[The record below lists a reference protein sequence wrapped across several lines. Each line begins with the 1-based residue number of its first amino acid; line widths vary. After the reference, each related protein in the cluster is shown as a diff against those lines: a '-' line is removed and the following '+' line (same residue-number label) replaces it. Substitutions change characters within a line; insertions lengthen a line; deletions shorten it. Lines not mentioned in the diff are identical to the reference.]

1 VARSD
6 LLLNLVRAGVMGE
19 SEAFRRTVEAI
30 AAEERDKNHRVL
42 AERLEEELA
51 DERARTPQLTRA
63 GRRPGPF
70 LAEKDPR
77 RGLDELVLE
86 PRVAATCREI
96 VEEQNRA
103 ELLRAHNLEP
113 RHRLLLIGPPGVG
126 KTSLAEAL
134 AHELM
139 VPLLVVRYE
148 RLVGSYLGETAE
160 RLAEIFDY
168 ARTRRCVLFFDEFDT
183 VGKERGD
190 AHETGEVKRLVASLL
205 MQVDELPSYVVAVGA
220 SNHPELLDRAVWRR
234 FEATLELPMPTPAA
248 LTSFFE
254 RFETRARISLGL
266 SPRALANRTRG
277 CSFSDAERLA
287 IDVLRRFVLA
297 GPSAD
302 MRRIAKERLDAFRPT
317 HVAAIRTPARPRK
330 R

>member
-1 VARSD
+1 MARSD
-6 LLLNLVRAGVMGE
+6 LLLNLVRAGVLAQD
-19 SEAFRRTVEAI
+19 EAFRRTVEAI
-30 AAEERDKNHRVL
+30 AAEERGKNHHML
-42 AERLEEELA
+42 ADRLEEELA
-51 DERARTPQLTRA
+51 EERGTTRRGLARGTSRQAPY
-63 GRRPGPF
+63 

-77 RGLDELVLE
+77 RSLRDLVLPQAIRTACSE
-86 PRVAATCREI
+86 L

-103 ELLRAHNLEP
+103 DILRAHNLEP
-113 RHRLLLIGPPGVG
+113 RHRLLLTGPPGVG

-134 AHELM
+134 AYELM

-190 AHETGEVKRLVASLL
+190 AHETGEVKRLVSSLL
-205 MQVDELPSYVVAVGA
+205 MQVDDLPSYVVAVGA
-220 SNHPELLDRAVWRR
+220 TNHPELLDRAAWRR
-234 FEATLELPMPTPAA
+234 FELTLEMPMPNRSA
-248 LTSFFE
+248 LEEFYSQFQ
-254 RFETRARISLGL
+254 RRAEASLGL
-266 SPRALANRTRG
+266 SPRSFADHTVG

-287 IDVLRRFVLA
+287 VDVLRRCVLA

-302 MRRIAKERLDAFRPT
+302 VRKIAKARIAAFRPT
-317 HVAAIRTPARPRK
+317 TQLYDETAPRGT
-330 R
+330 